1 MQVLTINKIG
11 CLNRFLFAFIAA
23 LLVIS
28 GCDSHARKVEAGE
41 PMVHYP
47 DSLIEFSRHCADEKP
62 YTVQAYA
69 LFRSADGHAR
79 ALVAPWAGYRG
90 IDGKIWMGVRL
101 QSFALDAGPQWGA
114 GGYSL
119 RLEAHV
125 EKGRKVTGAEITT
138 YHASEPG
145 GPPIQQAFET
155 TAAGQDRWL
164 TFVEPDEA
172 MRETDRGYRF
182 APSLEIKVSALDM
195 DDHDAAILLTVIVR
209 DLEGSEEIRMTGP
222 SMRIPDRVW
231 SMKPPAYGVLNLT
244 QALNPFQEGGVF
256 RTIGRAWKYR
266 KCIDERRAAKNE
278 FSSFSVTTP
287 HGRPEDRRE

>member
-1 MQVLTINKIG
+1 MG
-11 CLNRFLFAFIAA
+11 CGGVF
-23 LLVIS
+23 VT
-28 GCDSHARKVEAGE
+28 AR
-41 PMVHYP
+41 
-47 DSLIEFSRHCADEKP
+47 
-62 YTVQAYA
+62 
-69 LFRSADGHAR
+69 
-79 ALVAPWAGYRG
+79 
-90 IDGKIWMGVRL
+90 
-101 QSFALDAGPQWGA
+101 
-114 GGYSL
+114 
-119 RLEAHV
+119 AHV

-155 TAAGQDRWL
+155 TAAGQARWL
-164 TFVEPDEA
+164 TFAEPDEA
-172 MRETDRGYRF
+172 MRETDHGYRF

-222 SMRIPDRVW
+222 SLRIPERVW
-231 SMKPPAYGVLNLT
+231 SMKPPAHGVLNLT

-278 FSSFSVTTP
+278 FHSFSVTTP